1 MLLVGQMILVV
12 GQIMLVAGADYAGSR
27 SDYATS
33 RLDYVGSRSD
43 DNVGELVN
51 AASRS
56 VDPIIMSDYAVSGL
70 VDAAER

>member
-1 MLLVGQMILVV
+1 MLVV